1 MKKENIIDI
10 IKFEL
15 LDTKVRL
22 EMKLKGEL
30 FTALK
35 LDNENVVRRIK
46 RLEMI
51 INSLDQLNSIPL
63 K

>member
-1 MKKENIIDI
+1 MGTENIIDT

-15 LDTKVRL
+15 LDTKTRL

-35 LDNENVVRRIK
+35 LDKGNVARRIK
-46 RLEMI
+46 RLKMI
-51 INSLDQLNSIPL
+51 IDSLDELNSIPL
-63 K
+63 E

>member
-1 MKKENIIDI
+1 MSKENIIDI

-30 FTALK
+30 STALK
-35 LDNENVVRRIK
+35 LDKGNIARRIK

-51 INSLDQLNSIPL
+51 IDSLDQLNSIPF
-63 K
+63 